1 MSKYPSRSASLIITF
16 LAATSNF
23 AVALQI
29 LAAWSSLKWE
39 QASEW
44 ETSGDDWKFDSLQV
58 VWGLLLAYFSAASV
72 VSAVGFAGVVKVRY
86 RVLLNSKSSLVK
98 FYRDY
103 SIADFSFC
111 AFITL
116 IIGYGI
122 FRPTLPLGVCEGL
135 SQHPDLMRDMAEL
148 GLSSEN
154 CERWFKRTSLVFL
167 AVMLVVLVARLHFLL
182 AVSIYY
188 NHLSRHHSQRIPV
201 ANSTQLTHT
210 RSSSRS
216 RPMKRVLLLPQ
227 SVPGITT
234 FPLSPHSSNDSESLV
249 NDAEEVVMYA
259 PVPLNSLP
267 EDMARSLRRTAMETW
282 VTSSKPDEKAGRS
295 NHIHRHRHHH
305 SRAHH
310 ETTLSGSGQI
320 SLPIRPDEGLLPSY
334 NLDIVSSS
342 AKA

>member
-1 MSKYPSRSASLIITF
+1 MSKYPSRSASFIITF
-16 LAATSNF
+16 LAATTNF

-29 LAAWSSLKWE
+29 LAAWRSLKWE
-39 QASEW
+39 QTSEW
-44 ETSGDDWKFDSLQV
+44 ETSGDEWKFDGLQV
-58 VWGLLLAYFSAASV
+58 VWGLLLAYFFAASV
-72 VSAVGFAGVVKVRY
+72 VSAVGFAGVVK
-86 RVLLNSKSSLVK
+86 SKPSLVK

-182 AVSIYY
+182 AVGIYY
-188 NHLSRHHSQRIPV
+188 SHLSRHHSQRIPV
-201 ANSTQLTHT
+201 ANNPQLTHG

-216 RPMKRVLLLPQ
+216 RPMQRVLLLPQ

-234 FPLSPHSSNDSESLV
+234 FPLSVQSTGEIQSPLSDV
-249 NDAEEVVMYA
+249 DEVVMYA
-259 PVPLNSLP
+259 PLPVNSLP
-267 EDMARSLRRTAMETW
+267 EDMARNLRRSATETW
-282 VTSSKPDEKAGRS
+282 VTSSKPDEKTGRS
-295 NHIHRHRHHH
+295 GHIHRHRHHH
-305 SRAHH
+305 SRTHH
-310 ETTLSGSGQI
+310 GSALSGSGQI
-320 SLPIRPDEGLLPSY
+320 SLPIQPDEGLLPPYSQ
-334 NLDIVSSS
+334 DTRSSS
-342 AKA
+342 DKA

>member
-1 MSKYPSRSASLIITF
+1 MSKYPSRSASFIITF

-23 AVALQI
+23 AVALQV
-29 LAAWSSLKWE
+29 LAAWRSLKWE

-44 ETSGDDWKFDSLQV
+44 ETSGDQWKFDGLQI

-72 VSAVGFAGVVKVRY
+72 VSAVGFAGVVK
-86 RVLLNSKSSLVK
+86 SKPALVK

-103 SIADFSFC
+103 SIADFSLC

-122 FRPTLPLGVCEGL
+122 LRPTLPLGVCEGL

-148 GLSSEN
+148 GLSAEN
-154 CERWFKRTSLVFL
+154 CERWFKRSSLVFL
-167 AVMLVVLVARLHFLL
+167 AVMLVVLVGRLHFLL
-182 AVSIYY
+182 AVGIYY
-188 NHLSRHHSQRIPV
+188 SHLSRHHSQRTPV

-216 RPMKRVLLLPQ
+216 RPMQRVLLLPQ

-234 FPLSPHSSNDSESLV
+234 FPLSAHSISNSEPSADDV
-249 NDAEEVVMYA
+249 GEVVMYA
-259 PVPLNSLP
+259 PLPLHSLP
-267 EDMARSLRRTAMETW
+267 EDMARNLRQNATETW
-282 VTSSKPDEKAGRS
+282 VTSSKPDEKTGRS
-295 NHIHRHRHHH
+295 SHIHRHRHHH

-310 ETTLSGSGQI
+310 ESTLNGSGQI
-320 SLPIRPDEGLLPSY
+320 SLPIHPDEGLLPSY
-334 NLDIVSSS
+334 SLDTVPSST
-342 AKA
+342 KT